1 MADSKII
8 LKTRGAM
15 IHRRAEISG
24 SCNDDYFGARVSSLK
39 TTSISSR
46 ISQARGA
53 ALSVLIVAVA
63 VIVVLAS
70 LGVGAWKFA
79 NATSQRLRD
88 VELHGRVLF
97 SLDAYKT
104 ASSHYPTPAHPEET
118 VEIDGIKFP
127 SGGAA
132 MLYQVVSGDGN
143 DQILESASAPVV
155 SDGDPANDDPLKVY
169 STVLPENRKQI
180 NGRWLIV
187 DSFGHPVQY
196 QKGGGPDAINKTYDV
211 WLFGGDVSNVN
222 RSDSAAK
229 KDSGVIASWI
239 RNFSLPPSKN
249 PKDR

>member
-1 MADSKII
+1 
-8 LKTRGAM
+8 M
-15 IHRRAEISG
+15 ISW
-24 SCNDDYFGARVSSLK
+24 SCNGGHFGARVSSLK

-79 NATSQRLRD
+79 NATSQRLQD

-97 SLDAYKT
+97 SLEAYKT

-196 QKGGGPDAINKTYDV
+196 QKGGGSDAINKTYDV

-229 KDSGVIASWI
+229 KDPGVIASWI